1 MIFLLS
7 PRSGGPYK
15 QLQLIAKT
23 LNQRGYKAQHCY
35 RPKDWLKLH
44 FNKHDKIIS
53 VVPLLFVR
61 NRNNLILNI
70 RGNYHKEKKL
80 TNPLSFFYDH
90 SLKLAS
96 KTVVPSV
103 YLKKEL
109 GLNSATVI
117 PTSTDIELHH
127 DNYSKSSNNNTIRL
141 ATITNFDFRPKAQGI
156 NKLVN
161 IVNQLETEKNISVH
175 IYGGGRWLDHAK
187 QQFELHN
194 YKKFPVT
201 FHGHFNNAIDVLPGN
216 DIFIYWSTFDNMP
229 NVLIEATACGLPI
242 VVNRYAAYEEIVG
255 SKNLLANSEKHFT
268 KQLLNLIENSKLRQ
282 QYGQINRKRANLFD
296 ISTNINHWINVID
309 PDHNNTR
316 HTSSDKQ
323 Y

>member
-1 MIFLLS
+1 MIYLLS

-23 LNQRGYKAQHCY
+23 LNKRGYEARHCF

-61 NRNNLILNI
+61 NRDNLILNI

-80 TNPLSFFYDH
+80 TNPLSYLYDRT
-90 SLKLAS
+90 LKLAT
-96 KTVVPSV
+96 KTVVPSL

-117 PTSTDIELHH
+117 PTSTDISLKK
-127 DNYSKSSNNNTIRL
+127 DNLSSSSNNDTIRL

-156 NKLVN
+156 NKLIN
-161 IVNQLETEKNISVH
+161 IVNQLETSQKITIH

-201 FHGHFNNAIDVLPGN
+201 FHGYFKNAIDVLPGN

-255 SKNLLANSEKHFT
+255 SKNLLANSEKQFT
-268 KQLLNLIENSKLRQ
+268 RQLLNLIENPKLRQ
-282 QYGQINRKRANLFD
+282 QYSYANRKRADLFN
-296 ISTNINHWINVID
+296 ISTNINQWIEVINQS
-309 PDHNNTR
+309 PNHTR
-316 HTSSDKQ
+316 TPK
-323 Y
+323 